1 MFDNGPSLTDMYSG
15 GGGGFFGTDDQA
27 SNGGGSVFDQ
37 AHRGVSATG
46 NQFSSFNI
54 RGSNLGTVG
63 ILESKAGLVAKRE
76 DLNFGGISLA
86 EIHMD
91 KGLDNRTMGGLYNY
105 TMSDMYSDDKNYLFQ
120 QIGAKL
126 GGMILDEADYKS
138 KSFIM
143 EQAENN
149 VSSKISNDKKQH
161 ISVLDMKPLASVDY
175 GEENQILNFDSVSG
189 MKSTTDAT
197 KSSNQSIH
205 YFSSE
210 NNYNMSSNVSQ
221 KNENKNTS
229 GFSKLFEKNKEYKP
243 NNTQAIKREAEP
255 QRIDTL
261 KNDSFANQNRF
272 EAEKN
277 KVVKTE
283 KNFNIPNI
291 SSAPLVRKNK
301 ISFN

>member
-1 MFDNGPSLTDMYSG
+1 MFDNVPSLTDMYS
-15 GGGGFFGTDDQA
+15 GGGFFGTDDQA

-37 AHRGVSATG
+37 AHRGISATG
-46 NQFSSFNI
+46 NQFSPFNI

-76 DLNFGGISLA
+76 DLNFKGISLA

-105 TMSDMYSDDKNYLFQ
+105 TMSDMYSDDKNFLFQ

-143 EQAENN
+143 EQTENN

-175 GEENQILNFDSVSG
+175 EESHQALNFDSVSG
-189 MKSTTDAT
+189 MKSTSGAT
-197 KSSNQSIH
+197 KSSDQSIH
-205 YFSSE
+205 YFSSG
-210 NNYNMSSNVSQ
+210 NNYNMSSNISQ

-277 KVVKTE
+277 RVVKTE

>member
-1 MFDNGPSLTDMYSG
+1 MFDNVPSLTDMYS
-15 GGGGFFGTDDQA
+15 GGGFFGTDDQA

-37 AHRGVSATG
+37 AHRGVSTTG

-63 ILESKAGLVAKRE
+63 ILESKIGLVAKRE

-138 KSFIM
+138 KSFVV

-149 VSSKISNDKKQH
+149 VSSKISNDKKQQ

-175 GEENQILNFDSVSG
+175 GEDNQILSFDSVSG
-189 MKSTTDAT
+189 IKSDSGAT
-197 KSSNQSIH
+197 KLGSQSIH
-205 YFSSE
+205 HFSSE

-221 KNENKNTS
+221 KNENKNSS
-229 GFSKLFEKNKEYKP
+229 GFSKLFEKNKEYKS
-243 NNTQAIKREAEP
+243 NNAQVIKREAEP
-255 QRIDTL
+255 KRIDTL

-277 KVVKTE
+277 RVVKEE

>member
-1 MFDNGPSLTDMYSG
+1 MFDNVPSLTDMYS
-15 GGGGFFGTDDQA
+15 GGGFFGTDDQA

-37 AHRGVSATG
+37 AHRGISATG

-63 ILESKAGLVAKRE
+63 ILESKIGLVAKRE
-76 DLNFGGISLA
+76 DLNFEGISLA

-138 KSFIM
+138 KSFIV

-149 VSSKISNDKKQH
+149 ISSKMSNDKKQH
-161 ISVLDMKPLASVDY
+161 ISVLDMKPLASADY
-175 GEENQILNFDSVSG
+175 GEDNQILNFDSASG
-189 MKSTTDAT
+189 IKSTSDAT

-243 NNTQAIKREAEP
+243 NNTQTITKEAEP

-277 KVVKTE
+277 RVVKTE
-283 KNFNIPNI
+283 KNFNIPSI
-291 SSAPLVRKNK
+291 SSAPLVKKNK

>member
-1 MFDNGPSLTDMYSG
+1 MRDMFSY
-15 GGGGFFGTDDQA
+15 
-27 SNGGGSVFDQ
+27 
-37 AHRGVSATG
+37 
-46 NQFSSFNI
+46 
-54 RGSNLGTVG
+54 
-63 ILESKAGLVAKRE
+63 
-76 DLNFGGISLA
+76 
-86 EIHMD
+86 D
-91 KGLDNRTMGGLYNY
+91 KIF
-105 TMSDMYSDDKNYLFQ
+105 LFQ
-120 QIGAKL
+120 PIGAKL

-277 KVVKTE
+277 RVVKIE